1 MQREAPV
8 SAAWRPRGGAAGSG
22 HPGEWKFKGLPRLS
36 RARVLLQVV
45 LLGIDILSALVSRL
59 QDRFKAQIG
68 TGKGCAHGVN
78 GCRAAKMH
86 LGKRLSLC
94 NRGKI
99 KIINWRK

>member
-1 MQREAPV
+1 M
-8 SAAWRPRGGAAGSG
+8 
-22 HPGEWKFKGLPRLS
+22 LC
-36 RARVLLQVV
+36 LQVV